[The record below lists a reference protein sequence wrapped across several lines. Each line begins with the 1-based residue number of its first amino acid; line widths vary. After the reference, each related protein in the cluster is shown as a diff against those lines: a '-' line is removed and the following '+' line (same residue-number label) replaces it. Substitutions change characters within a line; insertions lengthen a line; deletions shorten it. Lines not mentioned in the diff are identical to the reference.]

1 MLHHDPELL
10 VKLVREER
18 AREMR
23 AIHLATT
30 ASPPPL
36 GLRARV
42 AAGLARAALILHR
55 EAYEQ
60 RAFAVLAPEHDGHG
74 HSGGRRS

>member
-1 MLHHDPELL
+1 MLYQRPELI
-10 VKLVREER
+10 VKLIREER
-18 AREMR
+18 AREM
-23 AIHLATT
+23 AELHLA
-30 ASPPPL
+30 AAAAPSP
-36 GLRARV
+36 GLRARL